1 MTSLPTSRL
10 LALPAEIRLNI
21 YAQIIASRPL
31 ATSRHLASK
40 PHDYRGLI
48 LSCRQL
54 HSEFTAEALEDAI
67 RLYELIRFITPR
79 IVRMPKLETLADTKN
94 IFGLAMRRWYV
105 SISQY
110 EVRSWIEKRKI

>member
-21 YAQIIASRPL
+21 YAQIFASTPL
-31 ATSRHLASK
+31 ATSRHLATK
-40 PHDYRGLI
+40 PHDYRSLI

-54 HSEFTAEALEDAI
+54 HFEFTPEALKDVI
-67 RLYELIRFITPR
+67 RLYDFIQSIAPS

-94 IFGLAMRRWYV
+94 ISGLAMRR
-105 SISQY
+105 
-110 EVRSWIEKRKI
+110 